1 MPTIGIS
8 PFVPTTAD
16 RIERRNPKE
25 PVLDKD
31 GKRVGTQDEV
41 QGEVER
47 RLDDV
52 EDAVPPMAPNK

>member
-31 GKRVGTQDEV
+31 GKRLQTAGDAEK
-41 QGEVER
+41 
-47 RLDDV
+47 RLDDI
-52 EDAVPPMAPNK
+52 EDAVPPLAPNK